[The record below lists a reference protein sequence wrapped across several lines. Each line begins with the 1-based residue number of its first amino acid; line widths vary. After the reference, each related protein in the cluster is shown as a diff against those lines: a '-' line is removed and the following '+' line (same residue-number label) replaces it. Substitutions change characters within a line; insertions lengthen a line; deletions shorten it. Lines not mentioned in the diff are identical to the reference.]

1 MTSTVDFVNRNFAR
15 YTQSLLEF
23 NSEQLLRVMT
33 PALLGLPIL
42 ENPKANI
49 RGSGRSWEDLEKAG
63 LITLRDKCVEL
74 PFIFVQIYAQHLRT
88 QGVKL
93 TGLIDILNE
102 LRGGSSWRQNEK
114 CHLAVAILQILHWYY
129 NHPNRNSF
137 RLEEVFWGVKGTAA
151 SAELDIP
158 KAIKFTD
165 ILDTWPICLESMF
178 NPEEHLREGAY
189 LGCGQDMFADSWIV
203 FNRARDD
210 GKVVL
215 AVESKQRTKPE
226 PLTAKYFNDHKK
238 KVCVDV
244 SPLHFLYTSTYI
256 MSCTVSTADSCEFR

>member
-1 MTSTVDFVNRNFAR
+1 
-15 YTQSLLEF
+15 
-23 NSEQLLRVMT
+23 MT

-88 QGVKL
+88 QGVTL

-114 CHLAVAILQILHWYY
+114 CDLAVVILQILHWYY

-238 KVCVDV
+238 KVTNRLQRTPCVFIMVADM
-244 SPLHFLYTSTYI
+244 LGDNIEAAEDEIIITEGNMDELYGRWLGQRRRLSLL
-256 MSCTVSTADSCEFR
+256 RK

>member
-114 CHLAVAILQILHWYY
+114 CDLAVVILQILHWYY

-137 RLEEVFWGVKGTAA
+137 RLERGVLGSERHCSKCGVGYPQG
-151 SAELDIP
+151 DKIYRHP
-158 KAIKFTD
+158 R
-165 ILDTWPICLESMF
+165 
-178 NPEEHLREGAY
+178 HLANMLR
-189 LGCGQDMFADSWIV
+189 I
-203 FNRARDD
+203 
-210 GKVVL
+210 
-215 AVESKQRTKPE
+215 
-226 PLTAKYFNDHKK
+226 
-238 KVCVDV
+238 DV
-244 SPLHFLYTSTYI
+244 
-256 MSCTVSTADSCEFR
+256 